1 VPQGAFPSY
10 AQGYYS
16 RDNRFYKTWDSISRT
31 RESFQAWI
39 DQYVHGVA
47 GFDEFLDLIGARA
60 SEEAHQ

>member
-1 VPQGAFPSY
+1 VPQGASPSY

-47 GFDEFLDLIGARA
+47 DFDQFLGLLGAKA